1 LSISSVRIGG
11 RRDCPSGSGVANV
24 VMRGAHAIAEA
35 DRAAGRLIE
44 GAMAAHHRRRLR
56 NLGQI
61 ERYAPPADGR
71 LWAAGDPPPRAGNA
85 VDVLIDGAQALPAI
99 ADAIRGARRHVHV
112 AGWALTPHFALTRD
126 EPPVL
131 LRELLAEMAEAV
143 PVRVLVWA
151 GAPPRTFEPDR
162 RAVHAAREELVR
174 GTRIRMAL
182 DARSRALHCHHEKLV
197 IVDDEVAFVGGI
209 DLTLLGGDRYD
220 TNGHPARG
228 RLGWHDAAAR
238 LRGPAVADVA
248 AHFAGRWAEVTGE
261 PLAQPPASAPPAG
274 DVEIQVVRTV
284 PERQYAFASQ
294 GDFRIVEALRRG
306 LRSAER
312 LVYLESQFL
321 WAPEVVDLL
330 AAKLRDP
337 PADDFRV
344 VVVLPSKANNGQE
357 DTRGQLAVLADADR
371 DAHRLLAATI
381 SARTGRTVDRVYVH
395 AKIAIVDDRWMT
407 IGSANLNAHSLFN
420 DSEMNLVTCDAA
432 LARDTRLRLWAEHLE
447 RDVADVAG
455 HPAAVVD
462 ELWRP
467 IAREQLER
475 ARRGD
480 PRTHHLIEL
489 PPASRRM
496 DRLLGP
502 VDALVVDG

>member
-1 LSISSVRIGG
+1 
-11 RRDCPSGSGVANV
+11 
-24 VMRGAHAIAEA
+24 M
-35 DRAAGRLIE
+35 
-44 GAMAAHHRRRLR
+44 
-56 NLGQI
+56 
-61 ERYAPPADGR
+61 
-71 LWAAGDPPPRAGNA
+71 
-85 VDVLIDGAQALPAI
+85 
-99 ADAIRGARRHVHV
+99 
-112 AGWALTPHFALTRD
+112 
-126 EPPVL
+126 
-131 LRELLAEMAEAV
+131 
-143 PVRVLVWA
+143 WA
-151 GAPPRTFEPDR
+151 GAPPRTFAPDR
-162 RAVHAAREELVR
+162 RAVRAGRDELVR
-174 GTRIRMAL
+174 GTRIRAAL

-209 DLTLLGGDRYD
+209 DLTVLGGDRYD
-220 TNGHPARG
+220 TNAHPARG

-248 AHFAGRWAEVTGE
+248 AHFAGRWSEVTGE
-261 PLAQPPASAPPAG
+261 PVAQPPAATAPAG
-274 DVEIQVVRTV
+274 DVSLQVVRTV
-284 PERQYAFASQ
+284 PERQYAFAPH
-294 GDFRIVEALRRG
+294 GDFRVLEALLRG
-306 LRSAER
+306 LRSAR
-312 LVYLESQFL
+312 RFIHLESQFL

-357 DTRGQLAVLADADR
+357 DTRGQLALLADADR
-371 DAHRLLAATI
+371 DAHRLLATTI
-381 SARTGRTVDRVYVH
+381 AARTGRTFDRVYVH
-395 AKIAIVDDRWMT
+395 AKIAVVDDRWMT

-420 DSEMNLVTCDAA
+420 DSEMNIVTCDPGV
-432 LARDTRLRLWAEHLE
+432 ARDTRLRLWAEHLE

-455 HPAAVVD
+455 DPAAVVD

-475 ARRGD
+475 DRRGE

-489 PPASRRM
+489 PPASRRL

>member
-1 LSISSVRIGG
+1 
-11 RRDCPSGSGVANV
+11 
-24 VMRGAHAIAEA
+24 MRGADAITRA
-35 DRAAGRLIE
+35 DRAAGRAIE

-56 NLGQI
+56 NLGQRH
-61 ERYAPPADGR
+61 RYAPPDDGV
-71 LWAAGDPPPRAGNA
+71 LWAAGDPPPRAGNDVA
-85 VDVLIDGAQALPAI
+85 VLVDGAQALPEI
-99 ADAIRGARRHVHV
+99 ERAIRGARRHVHI
-112 AGWALTPHFALTRD
+112 AGWSITPHFALTRD
-126 EPPVL
+126 EPPVI
-131 LRELLAEMAEAV
+131 LRELLAEMAESV
-143 PVRVLVWA
+143 DVRVLMWA
-151 GAPPRTFEPDR
+151 GAPPRTFAPDR
-162 RAVHAAREELVR
+162 RAVRAGRDELVR
-174 GTRIRMAL
+174 GTRIRAAL

-209 DLTLLGGDRYD
+209 DLTVLGGDRYD
-220 TNGHPARG
+220 TNAHPARG

-248 AHFAGRWAEVTGE
+248 AHFAGRWSEVTGE
-261 PLAQPPASAPPAG
+261 PVAQPPAATAPAG
-274 DVEIQVVRTV
+274 DVSLQVVRTV
-284 PERQYAFASQ
+284 PERQYAFAPH
-294 GDFRIVEALRRG
+294 GDFRVLEALLRG
-306 LRSAER
+306 LRSAR
-312 LVYLESQFL
+312 RFIHLESQFL

-357 DTRGQLAVLADADR
+357 DTRGQLALLADADR
-371 DAHRLLAATI
+371 DAHRLLATTI
-381 SARTGRTVDRVYVH
+381 AARTGRTFDRVYVH
-395 AKIAIVDDRWMT
+395 AKIAVVDDRWMT

-420 DSEMNLVTCDAA
+420 DSEMNIVTCDPGV
-432 LARDTRLRLWAEHLE
+432 ARDTRLRLWAEHLE

-455 HPAAVVD
+455 DPAAVVD

-475 ARRGD
+475 DRRGE

-489 PPASRRM
+489 PPASRRL